1 MNRTI
6 LVSELIQESSKDKT
20 QEMNMVVCHTF
31 SSNFGTGDS
40 KKAEYAKIDRIA
52 SQLDDAIRLF
62 DKK

>member
-1 MNRTI
+1 
-6 LVSELIQESSKDKT
+6 
-20 QEMNMVVCHTF
+20 MNMVVCHTF